1 MEFSNQ
7 EIFKGLFD
15 SIIKSSIK
23 KLEPLNP
30 RTLEPFRVVFLL
42 LFFVS
47 VLLPR
52 IANAQGLIQG
62 ISGLLEF
69 NYSFLTS
76 KTKDATGVTTKTD
89 TSNYNPRFTL
99 NIDTKIFPNLR
110 LHAGGIAEF
119 IKMDFE
125 SSGID
130 TKTNITRFRP
140 YIDLTLETPLYTA
153 GLGYIMRQ
161 EKTKTTDSPSVTLIN
176 EEYNAILGWRPEG
189 LPNIDIRLKRSNNYD
204 ENKVLRNIQEDSI
217 NLTSRYTYR
226 GLQLN
231 YYGAFLHTMDDL
243 NNLDVKQLT
252 HSGRVAYGGSFFDR
266 RVSVN
271 TTYDILHQEVR
282 TTSEGTGFVTLQVF
296 AFAGLSKIDDTLP
309 PVPITL
315 DQNPALVDGNTT
327 ASAGIDLISNI
338 PLVRRQLGF
347 DFLNPAEVNQ
357 ILVWVDRELSAPI
370 ASSFSW
376 DIFISDDNL
385 NWTHWA
391 GPITASFGPFENRFE
406 INFPNIIPAK
416 RYIKV
421 VTTPLS
427 RTPLVPPNIFVT
439 ELQAFLRQ
447 SATTVQG
454 KTKRTSHIYNLDVK
468 ARILDNP
475 IIFYDFYYFFNKALP
490 GDQKRYSLS
499 NGFSANHQFSRVFS
513 GTARVAREDGEEDDE
528 KRVAYIYN
536 ASITAD
542 PLRTLR
548 NSLVFSGREEEIG
561 GRPNNTRSI
570 FLYNTAQ
577 LYQGIDVNLNG
588 GLNFLEEET
597 GVKARDIVINL
608 GAQIIPHRTM
618 TLGLNYSE
626 TMSRRR
632 GGERGTFSTSTR
644 RLDLNV
650 NYNPFRTLYFLA
662 YIQVIAEKGED
673 LQTIQNY
680 SVNWSP
686 FPDGALQFNF
696 AYNENL
702 RSEDNAKERNFIPSV
717 RWKITKRSYIDL
729 SYQIISSESKVQ
741 KVNSQVISSSLKTFF

>member
-1 MEFSNQ
+1 MR
-7 EIFKGLFD
+7 
-15 SIIKSSIK
+15 
-23 KLEPLNP
+23 P
-30 RTLEPFRVVFLL
+30 RTFKSFRVTFSVLL
-42 LFFVS
+42 LLL

-52 IANAQGLIQG
+52 IARAQGIFQG
-62 ISGLLEF
+62 INGLLEF

-76 KTKDATGVTTKTD
+76 KMKDGTGVTTKTD

-99 NIDTKIFPNLR
+99 NIDTKIFPNLK

-119 IKMDFE
+119 IKTDFE

-130 TKTNITRFRP
+130 TKTTLTRIRP
-140 YIDLTLETPLYTA
+140 YVDLTLETPLYTA

-161 EKTKTTDSPSVTLIN
+161 EKTKTTDSPSVTLVN

-189 LPNIDIRLKRSNNYD
+189 LPNIDMKLRRTNNFD
-204 ENKVLRNIQEDSI
+204 EEKVLRDIKEDSV
-217 NLTSRYTYR
+217 NLISKYTYR

-231 YYGAFLHTMDDL
+231 YNSTYIHTMDHL
-243 NNLDVKQLT
+243 NDLDVKQLT
-252 HSGRVAYGGSFFDR
+252 HNGRVAYGGSFLNK
-266 RVSVN
+266 RVTVN
-271 TTYDILHQEVR
+271 TTYDIFHQEVK
-282 TTSEGTGFVTLQVF
+282 TVSEGTGFITLQVF

-327 ASAGIDLISNI
+327 ASAGIDLISNL

-357 ILVWVDRELSAPI
+357 LLVWVDRDLSTAI
-370 ASSFSW
+370 ASSFLW
-376 DIFISDDNL
+376 EIFISEDNL
-385 NWTHWA
+385 NWTPWA
-391 GPITASFGPFENRFE
+391 GPITASFGPFQNRFE

-447 SATTVQG
+447 SAAEAQE
-454 KTKRTSHIYNLDVK
+454 KTRRTSHIYNLDAK

-475 IIFYDFYYFFNKALP
+475 ILFYDFYYFFNKVLP
-490 GDQKRYSLS
+490 DDQKRYNVS
-499 NGFSANHQFSRVFS
+499 NGFSVNHRFSSIFS

-528 KRVAYIYN
+528 KRVAYVYN

-561 GRPNNTRSI
+561 EKPNDTRSI

-577 LYQGIDVNLNG
+577 LYQGIDVNLSG
-588 GLNFLEEET
+588 GLNFSKQET
-597 GVKARDIVINL
+597 GEKARDIVINL
-608 GAQIIPHRTM
+608 GANIVPHRTM
-618 TLGLNYSE
+618 TLGLNYSD

-632 GGERGTFSTSTR
+632 GSERGTFSTSAR
-644 RLDLNV
+644 RLDLSV

-662 YIQVIAEKGED
+662 FIQVIAEKGED
-673 LQTIQNY
+673 IQTIQNY

-686 FPDGALQFNF
+686 FPDGALQFNL

-741 KVNSQVISSSLKTFF
+741 KVNSQVISSNLKIFF